1 MKQITNVKFTMI
13 IISIIC
19 ITLIVL
25 PICNAG
31 LNLKTIRRNNTVE
44 LQKVNDGQETSGTE
58 YWALLFAVGVYYKNP
73 DQDRPSMLEAV
84 NDLYDVLIDSPQWQ
98 PDHIRMTTGQ
108 QATGKNLIR
117 DLIWLIQSEDAD
129 DMSLIY
135 LTTHGSPLKNKNGYP
150 VDLPPK
156 DEADGADE
164 MLVMYHGFDRWYSF
178 VWDDLLNFFLNRLQS
193 RGVCVIVDSCY
204 SGGFNDPPRGA
215 KLQDYTVESFTQGL
229 GEELASQGRIVLMS
243 CRENEISYGS
253 YFSELLIEGFG
264 GVADLLFGNS
274 DGIVSAE
281 ESFAYADFWLTWF
294 GEQHPTMLDLYPGE
308 YPVTS

>member
-1 MKQITNVKFTMI
+1 MKQIINVKFTMI

-19 ITLIVL
+19 IALIVS

-31 LNLKTIRRNNTVE
+31 FNLKTIKRNNTVE
-44 LQKVNDGQETSGTE
+44 LQNVNHSQENSGTE
-58 YWALLFAVGVYYKNP
+58 YWALLFAVGIYYKNP
-73 DQDRPSMLEAV
+73 DMDRPSMLEAA
-84 NDLYDVLIDSPQWQ
+84 DALYDVLIDSPQWE
-98 PDHIRMTTGQ
+98 PDHIRMTTGE

-135 LTTHGSPLKNKNGYP
+135 LTTHGSPLKNQNGYP

-215 KLQDYTVESFTQGL
+215 KLHDYNVESFTQGL

-243 CRENEISYGS
+243 CREDELSYGS
-253 YFSELLIEGFG
+253 FFSELLIEGFWG
-264 GVADLLFGNS
+264 WADVFGNG
-274 DGIVSAE
+274 DGINSAE
-281 ESFAYADFWLTWF
+281 EAFDYADFILQLF
-294 GEQHPTMLDLYPGE
+294 GDQDPTILDLYPGE
-308 YPVTS
+308 YPVTY